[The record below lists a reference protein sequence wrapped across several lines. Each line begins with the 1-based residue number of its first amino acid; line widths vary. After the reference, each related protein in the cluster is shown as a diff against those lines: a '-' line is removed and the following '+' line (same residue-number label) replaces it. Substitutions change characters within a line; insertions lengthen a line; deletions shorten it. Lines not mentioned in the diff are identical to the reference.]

1 MEQNT
6 RLANASVNE
15 TAMTEIKPKRGL
27 FEFNLKEIW
36 KYRDLILLFVK
47 RNFTTQY
54 KQTILG
60 PAWAIIQPLLT
71 TIVFTVV
78 FGGIAGLPTDGIP
91 TFIFYMCGNICWQ
104 YFSTNLTVTSTTFV
118 SNSAIFGKVYFPRLV
133 IPISTVIT
141 HLISFAIQMAL
152 FLVFWVIYLIKGSA
166 ISPNLYLL
174 LLPALLLEMAMLS
187 LGFGIMI
194 SALTTKYRDLAML
207 VSFGVQLWMYATP
220 VAYASSLIP
229 EKWMWLY
236 MLNPMTPI
244 IETFRYGF
252 LGAGSFNLVY
262 YLISWGITFVVL
274 FIGVLLFNKVEKT
287 FMDTV

>member
-1 MEQNT
+1 MSNYGENNSY
-6 RLANASVNE
+6 RV
-15 TAMTEIKPKRGL
+15 EILPKRGL
-27 FEFNLKEIW
+27 FELNVKEIW
-36 KYRDLILLFVK
+36 DYKDLIFLFVK
-47 RNFTTQY
+47 RTFVSQY

-91 TFIFYMCGNICWQ
+91 SFLFYMSGTICWN

-118 SNSAIFGKVYFPRLV
+118 SNAAIFGKVYFPRLV

-141 HLISFAIQMAL
+141 NLISFGIQLCTFFA
-152 FLVFWVIYLIKGSA
+152 FWIVYMIKGYS
-166 ISPNLYLL
+166 IHPNGCML
-174 LLPALLLEMAMLS
+174 LLPLLLIQMAMLS
-187 LGFGIMI
+187 LGVGII
-194 SALTTKYRDLAML
+194 VSALTTKYRDLAML
-207 VSFGVQLWMYATP
+207 VNFGVQLWMYATP
-220 VAYASSLIP
+220 VAYSSVLIP
-229 EKWMWLY
+229 EKWIGVY

-252 LGAGSFNLVY
+252 LGAGTINLKY
-262 YLISWGITFVVL
+262 SLISWSVTLLVL
-274 FIGVLLFNKVEKT
+274 FIGVVLFNKVEKT

>member
-1 MEQNT
+1 MPNYEEKN
-6 RLANASVNE
+6 SYHV
-15 TAMTEIKPKRGL
+15 EISPQRAL
-27 FEFNLKEIW
+27 LELNVKEIW
-36 KYRDLILLFVK
+36 DYKDLILLFVK
-47 RNFTTQY
+47 RTFVSQY

-71 TIVFTVV
+71 TLVFTVV

-91 TFIFYMCGNICWQ
+91 SFLFYMSGTICWN

-118 SNSAIFGKVYFPRLV
+118 SNAAIFGKVYFPRLV

-141 HLISFAIQMAL
+141 NLISFSIQLCM
-152 FLVFWVIYLIKGSA
+152 FLAFWIVYIINGYSIH
-166 ISPNLYLL
+166 PNGYVL
-174 LLPALLLEMAMLS
+174 LLPLLLIQMAMLS
-187 LGFGIMI
+187 LGVGII
-194 SALTTKYRDLAML
+194 VSALTTKYRDLAML

-220 VAYASSLIP
+220 VAYSSVLIP
-229 EKWMWLY
+229 EKWIGLY

-252 LGAGSFNLVY
+252 LGAGTIDFKYS
-262 YLISWGITFVVL
+262 LISWGVTLLVL
-274 FIGVLLFNKVEKT
+274 FIGVVLFNKVEKT